1 MASKQGRGDIN
12 NFLYIKTML
21 SKQSIRKNHTI
32 FYNGELVEKDVVIEL
47 SKDFSETEIK
57 RFKKMLQ
64 QGGSIKVKGNTFK
77 IIREDTQHR
86 NNKGEVESPFIKTLE
101 E

>member
-1 MASKQGRGDIN
+1 
-12 NFLYIKTML
+12 ML

-32 FYNGELVEKDVVIEL
+32 YYNGELVGKDVVIEL
-47 SKDFSETEIK
+47 SKDFSEMEIK

-64 QGGSIKVKGNTFK
+64 QGGSFKSKGNTFK
-77 IIREDTQHR
+77 IVREENKHI
-86 NNKGEVESPFIKTLE
+86 NNKGEFESPFIKSTE

>member
-1 MASKQGRGDIN
+1 MEELEEEARVHPPPDRLRQVQR
-12 NFLYIKTML
+12 ML
-21 SKQSIRKNHTI
+21 DDHDPN
-32 FYNGELVEKDVVIEL
+32 VVIEL
-47 SKDFSETEIK
+47 SKDFNENEIK

-64 QGGSIKVKGNTFK
+64 QGGSIKIKGNTFQ

>member
-1 MASKQGRGDIN
+1 
-12 NFLYIKTML
+12 ML

-32 FYNGELVEKDVVIEL
+32 LYNGELVEKDVVIEL
-47 SKDFSETEIK
+47 SKDFNENEIK

-64 QGGSIKVKGNTFK
+64 QGWSIKIKGNTFQ
-77 IIREDTQHR
+77 IIREDTQHI
-86 NNKGEVESPFIKTLE
+86 NNKGEVESPFIKSLE